1 MAILRVVGD
10 SLCQWDTGRKVLI
23 SVPANTDIKRVDF
36 KSCAVDEM
44 MGMRVFVEEG
54 RLVAEIPN
62 IMLQYPEEITAYV
75 VMRHS
80 VDEERTIL
88 INTFEV
94 EPKDKPP
101 GYVCDQQEIL
111 RFESLEERIAKLEK
125 GGPSVS
131 GGSAARISYITLLA
145 DNWVGKENLYS
156 QIVSVDGATKNSQ
169 VDLTPSVEQLAV
181 FYEKDLAFVTENEDG
196 VVTVYAIG
204 QKPQNDYTIQ
214 VTITEV
220 AYE

>member
-80 VDEERTIL
+80 VDNERTIL

-125 GGPSVS
+125 GGPSVPS
-131 GGSAARISYITLLA
+131 GSSARIGEVKLLA
-145 DNWVGKENLYS
+145 SKWTGEGHLLS
-156 QIVSVDGATKNSQ
+156 QVVSIEGVTKNSQ

>member
-1 MAILRVVGD
+1 MAILRVIGD

-80 VDEERTIL
+80 VDNERTIL

-101 GYVCDQQEIL
+101 GYACDQQEIL
-111 RFESLEERIAKLEK
+111 RFESLEERITKLEK
-125 GGPSVS
+125 GN
-131 GGSAARISYITLLA
+131 GGSGEPGA
-145 DNWVGKENLYS
+145 DGFSPEAKVEETE
-156 QIVSVDGATKNSQ
+156 DGAK
-169 VDLTPSVEQLAV
+169 
-181 FYEKDLAFVTENEDG
+181 
-196 VVTVYAIG
+196 I
-204 QKPQNDYTIQ
+204 
-214 VTITEV
+214 TITDKSGTTEATVKHGKDGADGYTPVKGTDYFTEEDKQELIQSVFAQVVNGNEV
-220 AYE
+220 AY

>member
-1 MAILRVVGD
+1 MAILRVAGD

-23 SVPANTDIKRVDF
+23 CVPANTDIKRVDF

-44 MGMRVFVEEG
+44 MGMKVFVEEG

-62 IMLQYPEEITAYV
+62 IMLQYAEEITAYV

-80 VDEERTIL
+80 GDNERTIL

-111 RFESLEERIAKLEK
+111 RFEDHEERIKMLEEN
-125 GGPSVS
+125 G
-131 GGSAARISYITLLA
+131 GGSGDGTTDAVQYVEQELTEEEQKQARKNIGAASVDEVSKLSEEIA
-145 DNWVGKENLYS
+145 DLKENALTVEDVLNS
-156 QIVSVDGATKNSQ
+156 LPTWQGGA
-169 VDLTPSVEQLAV
+169 
-181 FYEKDLAFVTENEDG
+181 Y
-196 VVTVYAIG
+196 
-204 QKPQNDYTIQ
+204 
-214 VTITEV
+214 
-220 AYE
+220 